1 MRKALPRDFVS
12 RLRSVVGDA
21 YAVDDEETLKR
32 YAQDETPNLAP
43 ALPDVVVRPGSV
55 GEVQEVMRYCAADGV
70 YVTPRGAGSGKAGGC
85 VAVYGGVVLGLDRLD
100 QIREI
105 DRDNQIARVQPGVIL
120 QAFQEAVEAEGMF
133 YPPDPASLSWCTL
146 GGNVACNA
154 GGPRALKYGVT
165 GHYVLGV
172 EAVLPTGERI
182 RTGKDTTKGVAG
194 YDVTSLLVG
203 SEGTLGILTDLTL
216 KLLPN
221 PRFVQTALAVFP
233 ATEPAVRAVSAIL
246 ARGVLPR
253 TLEYMDRD
261 SIEAVRVMNPPYRFP
276 AHAGAALI
284 LETDGESES
293 GTMEALERC
302 LQVATEHGAVDAF
315 LAADARQ
322 RREIW
327 ASRRL
332 LSEATRKIKKKKVSE
347 DIVVPRSRIPEMVAR
362 TAQLGEKHRL
372 ATCSFGHAGDGN
384 LHTQVLFDDDDELP
398 RVEALL
404 DDLFDVVLALGGTIT
419 GEHGV
424 GLSKKKYLP
433 KELGAD
439 AIALQQR
446 LKDAF
451 DPAGILNP
459 GKFLPDKLA
468 LHAAKT
474 AASSR

>member
-1 MRKALPRDFVS
+1 MRKALPSDFVS

-21 YAVDDEETLKR
+21 WAIDDEETLLR
-32 YAQDETPNLAP
+32 HAHDETPNLQP
-43 ALPDVVVRPGSV
+43 SLPDVVVRPSSV
-55 GEVQEVMRYCAADGV
+55 PEVQEVMRLCAREGV

-85 VAVYGGVVLGLDRLD
+85 VAVHGGVVLVLDRLNR
-100 QIREI
+100 IRAI
-105 DRDNQIARVQPGVIL
+105 DRDDQIAHVEPGVIL
-120 QAFQEAVEAEGMF
+120 QTFQEAVEAEGMF

-172 EAVLPTGERI
+172 EAVLPTGELI
-182 RTGKDTTKGVAG
+182 RTGRNTTKGVAG

-203 SEGTLGILTDLTL
+203 SEGTLAILTDLTL
-216 KLLPN
+216 KLLPA

-233 ATEPAVRAVSAIL
+233 STEPAVKAVSAML

-284 LETDGESES
+284 VEIDGDSEA
-293 GTMEALERC
+293 GTLEALERC
-302 LQVATEHGAVDAF
+302 LQVTGDHGAVDAF
-315 LAADARQ
+315 LATDARQ
-322 RREIW
+322 RRDIW
-327 ASRRL
+327 QSRRL
-332 LSEATRKIKKKKVSE
+332 LSEATRKIKKRKVSE

-362 TAQLGEKHRL
+362 TAQLGEKHQL

-384 LHTQVLFDDDDELP
+384 LHTQVLFDDESELP

-404 DDLFDVVLALGGTIT
+404 DDLFAVVLALGGTIT

-424 GLSKKKYLP
+424 GISKKKYLP
-433 KELGAD
+433 RELGAD
-439 AIALQQR
+439 VVALQQR

-459 GKFLPDKLA
+459 GKFLPEKLA
-468 LHAAKT
+468 LRAAKAD
-474 AASSR
+474 AAAR